1 MGKLNGM
8 IYLVEFSFILIPFMS
23 ELKPEAMEVNSMLAM
38 LEL

>member
-1 MGKLNGM
+1 MGKLNVVVSGRDS
-8 IYLVEFSFILIPFMS
+8 SFILIPFMS

>member
-1 MGKLNGM
+1 MGKLSGM